1 MEMNLAVVRGPIS
14 SSPEIR
20 SLESGSTVATIGV
33 RAPAGD
39 RTTSVPV
46 SVWDPPAWIGELAP
60 GDEVIVLGA
69 VRRRFY
75 RGSAGTGSAV
85 DVEAVFVGRPGKRQL
100 RSVAR
105 QIESTLAELVGESG

>member
-1 MEMNLAVVRGPIS
+1 MELNLAVVRGPIS

-20 SLESGSTVATIGV
+20 VLASGSSVATIGV
-33 RAPAGD
+33 RAPAGEQM
-39 RTTSVPV
+39 TSVPV

-75 RGSAGTGSAV
+75 KGAGGTGSRV

-105 QIESTLAELVGESG
+105 RIEATLAELTEMSG